1 MILLR
6 SSRVI
11 GMQLFGGGGN
21 TVLLSLCIMMLL
33 MIFNFNVHGSW
44 VDPDT
49 VEYHRTIR
57 SLHEDDV
64 RPYQL
69 VFSDEFEKDGR
80 IFNDGN
86 DPRWTA
92 LNKNDCKF
100 FVFVS

>member
-1 MILLR
+1 ML
-6 SSRVI
+6 I
-11 GMQLFGGGGN
+11 G
-21 TVLLSLCIMMLL
+21 
-33 MIFNFNVHGSW
+33 VHGSW

-49 VEYHRTIR
+49 VEYHRATR
-57 SLHEDDV
+57 SLYEDDI
-64 RPYQL
+64 RLYQL

-100 FVFVS
+100 LYFVT